1 MKTVIAILITLC
13 ILACTGED
21 SRQMHEALMQ
31 AKAQNENFEP
41 FTTDS
46 TMLRVVDYYDSHGS
60 ANEQMLAHYL
70 LGCVYRDLGD
80 APRALE
86 CYHDAVSKADTT
98 DADCDFQRLSRIYGQ
113 MAELFYNQRS
123 PQYAKEASLH
133 AIRMAWKCKDTLSV
147 LNFYVNLTP
156 IYYLTGRYD
165 SVLHIGQES
174 YNIHMKLGYEKQAYA
189 VLPSLFATYLNNGQ
203 YDRAKPLMDLFETK
217 TKLFDDSVNTSKK
230 RILFYYYKAKYY
242 NSINKVDSALYFYKK
257 FLNNSN
263 KSVYYENA
271 YKGLMEVYHK
281 LGKPDSVMKYSL
293 LFANANDSAC
303 LISSAEEINRAN
315 ALYNYNAS
323 KRQAEISKREAEK
336 YKTTIVIG
344 WLLAFAAICLICYII
359 IRYRRKTKQQFTEL
373 NNMYFDTLTKYNQ
386 SVKDL
391 NMLQND
397 TDKYRSQKEKEIE
410 NLRQTLV
417 GYTKEDSDKAKW
429 DAEQYMLHCDIV
441 NELHG
446 LADKG
451 MSASVTNWSA
461 LTGLTS
467 QHLATFLQHLSAPQ
481 YALSER
487 EIIVCILIKLRFT
500 PSEMAILFDCS
511 KQIIT
516 NIRTSIN
523 HKLFHQEGTKTLD
536 YNLKSL

>member
-1 MKTVIAILITLC
+1 MFTRNILVILFALLTFF
-13 ILACTGED
+13 ACTGED
-21 SRQMHEALMQ
+21 SRQMHETLMQ

-41 FTTDS
+41 FTSDS
-46 TMLRVVDYYDSHGS
+46 TMLRVVDYYDSHGT

-113 MAELFYNQRS
+113 MADLFYYQRS
-123 PQYAKEASLH
+123 PKFAKEANLNALH
-133 AIRMAWKCKDTLSV
+133 IAMKCNDTLAI
-147 LNFYVNLTP
+147 LNFYSHLAS
-156 IYYLTGRYD
+156 IYDLTGRYD

-203 YDRAKPLMDLFETK
+203 YDRAKPLIDLFETK
-217 TKLFDDSVNTSKK
+217 MNLFDDSVNTSKK

-242 NSINKVDSALYFYKK
+242 NGINKVDSALYFYKK

-323 KRQAEISKREAEK
+323 RRQAKTKEQEAERYRNSMLLFCLLGCSLAFIITLYIIRQKKRIKKAEAIYKDTLNK
-336 YKTTIVIG
+336 YKETAFDLKLLRRDHNKYIETKEAELAELKLSLSILGDNTSTEKWDCSRALYESPIMQHLNVLATTGKRISDEELNDFIEAMEKYMPSFCERLMNNNPELTQREIHVCLLSKMGYSSSMIG
-344 WLLAFAAICLICYII
+344 VLLSL
-359 IRYRRKTKQQFTEL
+359 TKQR
-373 NNMYFDTLTKYNQ
+373 
-386 SVKDL
+386 V
-391 NMLQND
+391 
-397 TDKYRSQKEKEIE
+397 
-410 NLRQTLV
+410 
-417 GYTKEDSDKAKW
+417 
-429 DAEQYMLHCDIV
+429 
-441 NELHG
+441 
-446 LADKG
+446 
-451 MSASVTNWSA
+451 
-461 LTGLTS
+461 
-467 QHLATFLQHLSAPQ
+467 
-481 YALSER
+481 
-487 EIIVCILIKLRFT
+487 
-500 PSEMAILFDCS
+500 
-511 KQIIT
+511 T
-516 NIRTSIN
+516 NIRSTAN
-523 HKLFHQEGTKTLD
+523 QKLFGEKGAGSLNKNMQ
-536 YNLKSL
+536 NL

>member
-1 MKTVIAILITLC
+1 MFTRNILVILFALLTFF
-13 ILACTGED
+13 ACTGED

-46 TMLRVVDYYDSHGS
+46 TMLRVVDYYDSHGT

-86 CYHDAVSKADTT
+86 CYYDAVSKADTT

-123 PQYAKEASLH
+123 PQYAKETSLH

-203 YDRAKPLMDLFETK
+203 YDKAKPLMDLFETK
-217 TKLFDDSVNTSKK
+217 MNLSDDSVNTSKK

-242 NSINKVDSALYFYKK
+242 NGINKVDSALYFYKK

-323 KRQAEISKREAEK
+323 RRQAKIKEQEAERYRNSMLLFCLLGCLIAFIITLYIIRQKKRIKKAEAIYKDTLNK
-336 YKTTIVIG
+336 YKETAFDLKLLRRDHNKYIETKEAELAELKLSLSILDDNTSTEKWDCSRALYESPIMQHLDVLATTGKRISDEELNDFIEAMEKYMPSFCERLMNNNPELTQREIHVCLLSKMGYSSSMIG
-344 WLLAFAAICLICYII
+344 VLLSL
-359 IRYRRKTKQQFTEL
+359 TKQR
-373 NNMYFDTLTKYNQ
+373 
-386 SVKDL
+386 V
-391 NMLQND
+391 
-397 TDKYRSQKEKEIE
+397 
-410 NLRQTLV
+410 
-417 GYTKEDSDKAKW
+417 
-429 DAEQYMLHCDIV
+429 
-441 NELHG
+441 
-446 LADKG
+446 
-451 MSASVTNWSA
+451 
-461 LTGLTS
+461 
-467 QHLATFLQHLSAPQ
+467 
-481 YALSER
+481 
-487 EIIVCILIKLRFT
+487 
-500 PSEMAILFDCS
+500 
-511 KQIIT
+511 T
-516 NIRTSIN
+516 NIRSTAN
-523 HKLFHQEGTKTLD
+523 QKLFGEKGAGSLNKNMQ
-536 YNLKSL
+536 NL